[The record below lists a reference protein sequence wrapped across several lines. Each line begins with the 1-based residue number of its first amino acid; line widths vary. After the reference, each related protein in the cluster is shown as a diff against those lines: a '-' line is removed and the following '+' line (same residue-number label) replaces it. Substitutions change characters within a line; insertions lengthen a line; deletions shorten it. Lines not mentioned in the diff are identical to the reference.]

1 MTHHVDGSAYMSG
14 ARAAAVRLR
23 ALERQIS
30 GLLAEAAGR
39 YPGQDPSAP
48 HVRSSGLSD
57 PTWQGALSVR
67 AHARRLDWLRRE
79 RDSCMATTDEF
90 SEVVSG
96 MRRALG
102 DGTADAVRMYYLD
115 RAADGVTW
123 PEVAD
128 ALGVTERTVLR
139 RRSVAADWL
148 SDVGIA
154 HAKAGDLTRGHQ
166 DK

>member
-1 MTHHVDGSAYMSG
+1 MDGSAYLAG

-23 ALERQIS
+23 TLDSQIS

-48 HVRSSGLSD
+48 HVRTSGLSD
-57 PTWQGALSVR
+57 PTWQGALSMR

-79 RDSCMATTDEF
+79 RESCMAQLDECA
-90 SEVVSG
+90 EVVAG

-123 PEVAD
+123 PEVAE
-128 ALGVTERTVLR
+128 ALGVTERTALR
-139 RRSVAADWL
+139 RRSVAVDWL
-148 SDVGIA
+148 SDVGLA
-154 HAKAGDLTRGHQ
+154 HARAGDLTRGHAEGEE
-166 DK
+166 D